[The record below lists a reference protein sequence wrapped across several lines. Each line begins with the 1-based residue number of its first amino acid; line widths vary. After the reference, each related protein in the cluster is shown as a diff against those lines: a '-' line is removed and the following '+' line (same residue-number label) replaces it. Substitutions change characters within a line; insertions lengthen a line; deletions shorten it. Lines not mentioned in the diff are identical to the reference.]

1 MPLFSALEDFTRRT
15 LSGIPGLL
23 SRLAY
28 ITSLRDEKGS
38 YRHWGLTRTHGTAA
52 ATEAMCHAHLEV
64 LTEVLRTP
72 LAQLMREVED
82 PQQVEPG
89 VQQVLLKKSAPLR
102 SIVPHA
108 AHAATLSHAKAT
120 ILALRALEDAR
131 NWLQSSHR
139 AA

>member
-1 MPLFSALEDFTRRT
+1 MPLFGASEDFARRT
-15 LSGIPGLL
+15 LSGIPGFL

-38 YRHWGLTRTHGTAA
+38 YRHWGLARTHGTAA
-52 ATEAMCHAHLEV
+52 AAEAMCRVHLEV

-72 LAQLMREVED
+72 LSQLMREVED

-89 VQQVLLKKSAPLR
+89 VSQVLLKKSAPLR
-102 SIVPHA
+102 SIVPPA

-131 NWLQSSHR
+131 NWLQSNHR

>member
-1 MPLFSALEDFTRRT
+1 MPLFSASEDFTRRT
-15 LSGIPGLL
+15 LSGVPGLL

-28 ITSLRDEKGS
+28 IASLRDDKGS
-38 YRHWGLTRTHGTAA
+38 YRHWGLARTHGTAA
-52 ATEAMCHAHLEV
+52 ATDAMCRAHLEA

-72 LAQLMREVED
+72 LSQLMREVED

-102 SIVPHA
+102 SLLPPA
-108 AHAATLSHAKAT
+108 AHAATLRHAKAT